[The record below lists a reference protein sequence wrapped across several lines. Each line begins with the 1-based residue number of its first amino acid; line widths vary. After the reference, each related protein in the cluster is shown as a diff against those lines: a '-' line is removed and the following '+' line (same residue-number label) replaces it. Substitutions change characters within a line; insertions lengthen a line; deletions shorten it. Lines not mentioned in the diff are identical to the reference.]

1 MKKKLLSTFVIFLF
15 TITVY
20 SQKLD
25 DRQVPAATIMAFQ
38 KSYPGI
44 KGQWEK
50 ENGNYELSFMN
61 GGQNM
66 SAVIDAKGSIL
77 ETETDIA
84 INDLPVSI
92 ALYVKEHYKGKKIK
106 NAARIVKA
114 NGEIVYEAE
123 VKKMDVLFDPNGK
136 FLREEKD

>member
-1 MKKKLLSTFVIFLF
+1 MKKNLLSTFVVFLF

-38 KSYPGI
+38 KGYPGI
-44 KGQWEK
+44 KGKWEK
-50 ENGNYELSFMN
+50 ENGNYEVNFIK
-61 GGQNM
+61 GGQII
-66 SAVIDAKGSIL
+66 SAVIDTTGSIL
-77 ETETDIA
+77 ETETEIA
-84 INDLPVSI
+84 VNHLPASV
-92 ALYVKEHYKGKKIK
+92 ALYIKEHYKGAKIK
-106 NAARIVKA
+106 KAARIVKA
-114 NGEIVYEAE
+114 DGQIEYEAE